1 MGASVGQFHRLAT
14 PWGDRVKRFLLPL
27 FGVAVVAL
35 LLAGL
40 LRPGDPERSGMLG
53 RPAPEFVLTDLAG
66 REHRLAEYAGRPVVL
81 NFWASWCV
89 PCHAES
95 PLFARVAND
104 LGDGV
109 QFLGLVYNDDPRRAG
124 EFMNRYR
131 LPYPALEDPRLQ
143 TAMRYGVGKI
153 PVTYIVDA
161 RGNVVYERQG
171 PVEDEAEFRAALRA
185 AGASQ

>member
-1 MGASVGQFHRLAT
+1 MKRL
-14 PWGDRVKRFLLPL
+14 LLPL
-27 FGVAVVAL
+27 FGLAVVGL

-53 RPAPEFVLTDLAG
+53 RPAPEFALTDLAG
-66 REHRLAEYAGRPVVL
+66 REHRLAEYAGGPVVL

-104 LGDGV
+104 TGV
-109 QFLGLVYNDDPRRAG
+109 PFLGLIYNDDPARAT

-131 LPYPALEDPRLQ
+131 LPYPALQDPRLQ

-161 RGNVVYERQG
+161 QGNVVYERQG
-171 PVEDEAEFRAALRA
+171 PVEDEAEFRAALAR
-185 AGASQ
+185 AGARP